1 MNTQEIKRGEYNA
14 YYPISELK
22 MATVNRDKVLKHAE
36 NFKSKL
42 NEFSWMMPIV
52 ISSRGD
58 VIEGHHRI
66 ESAKLLSQKTIPAYI
81 VNWVDTEEEAEHLEA
96 IISLNNGNKAWN
108 TLDYLKAYSTNSQ
121 DYSIVYDAYLKNS
134 NNISVGNVVNLFFW
148 TTRNKFKKGGG
159 VVKNYK
165 FSIYLIEKISKL
177 VNEYGKTNIQAYCV
191 REMIN
196 IAFTKAYNDYKA
208 LDFLFKEYAKLAKTD
223 HPAAT
228 SIARFKPLME
238 LSLVEFNIKRNANNK
253 RR

>member
-22 MATVNRDKVLKHAE
+22 MAIVNRDKVSKHAE

-121 DYSIVYDAYLKNS
+121 DYSIVYDAYL
-134 NNISVGNVVNLFFW
+134 NVFPEGSHFYSGYS
-148 TTRNKFKKGGG
+148 TF
-159 VVKNYK
+159 Y
-165 FSIYLIEKISKL
+165 SLITVFAS
-177 VNEYGKTNIQAYCV
+177 
-191 REMIN
+191 
-196 IAFTKAYNDYKA
+196 
-208 LDFLFKEYAKLAKTD
+208 
-223 HPAAT
+223 
-228 SIARFKPLME
+228 
-238 LSLVEFNIKRNANNK
+238 
-253 RR
+253 